1 MNRIALS
8 FIGVM
13 LAAAPWVSGDI
24 IWHEDFSDISDWHV
38 WSGTA
43 TNAGMVALGTMAD
56 LIVSNSDGRG
66 TFIPTEG
73 LQTLAPFDPSQK
85 SAYNVT
91 WTVDSLD
98 NSCSYHIHLDL
109 YDASSN
115 YFGTTWD
122 ITVFDTRTG
131 SVSTN
136 LGSFTFDAN
145 TRFVKPK
152 MDVTTGF
159 GDQWV
164 RMDDLAIEAIPEPGA
179 SAMIFRGAGALLAV
193 LGLRRLRCG
202 TFF

>member
-1 MNRIALS
+1 MGLAS
-8 FIGVM
+8 IGVM
-13 LAAAPWVSGDI
+13 LAAAQLVYGDV

-38 WSGTA
+38 WSGSA
-43 TNAGMVALGTMAD
+43 TNAGIVGLGTMAD
-56 LIVSNSDGRG
+56 LIVSNNDGIG

-85 SAYNVT
+85 SAYDVT
-91 WTVDSLD
+91 WAVDSLD

-115 YFGTTWD
+115 YFSTTWNL
-122 ITVFDTRTG
+122 TAFDTRTG

-164 RMDDLAIEAIPEPGA
+164 RMDDLAIEAIPEPGT
-179 SAMIFRGAGALLAV
+179 SAMIFRGAGALLVV
-193 LGLRRLRCG
+193 LGLRRLRYG